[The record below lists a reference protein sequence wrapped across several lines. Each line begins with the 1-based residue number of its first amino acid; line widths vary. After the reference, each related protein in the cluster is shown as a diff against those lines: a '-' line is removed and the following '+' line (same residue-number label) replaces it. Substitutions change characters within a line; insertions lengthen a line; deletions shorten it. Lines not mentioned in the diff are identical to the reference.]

1 MTLIVKWSDSKD
13 TEEMYSKHLSAIY
26 FTYNAI
32 LYLNKK
38 DTKTN
43 SLHEIEINIF
53 QTYSHLSVLKTFELF
68 IIFYSLFNHN

>member
-13 TEEMYSKHLSAIY
+13 TEEMYSKHLSAIF

-43 SLHEIEINIF
+43 CLHEIEIQIFKKSDWAKNGLDTNMKNI
-53 QTYSHLSVLKTFELF
+53 VLF
-68 IIFYSLFNHN
+68 